1 MDRSDIRR
9 GMRVRGHDGLS
20 LGRVI
25 GVCSDSFLGRT
36 SFLLGR
42 RYRFA
47 FGDIESVTDGTLRL
61 RHGVVELPVTAS
73 SLEEAKIDRAKYES
87 RRLPEAKEHWDGT
100 ATSPLERARMTDAEA
115 RRHDR
120 LAAEGLYGERR
131 QREDEER
138 RIPPNEGDHP
148 LL

>member
-61 RHGVVELPVTAS
+61 RYLNGGATVPSRDLSNWAQFVGAS
-73 SLEEAKIDRAKYES
+73 LGLR
-87 RRLPEAKEHWDGT
+87 W
-100 ATSPLERARMTDAEA
+100 SPI
-115 RRHDR
+115 RHD
-120 LAAEGLYGERR
+120 E
-131 QREDEER
+131 
-138 RIPPNEGDHP
+138 
-148 LL
+148 